1 MLRSLL
7 LIAGIMLGFSGTTH
21 AEQTPQSGRLDQR
34 ITHVT
39 YQANNVVKVRAA
51 YGISTM
57 IVFDETEKFQTLSLG
72 DTDSW
77 QIVPSAAGN
86 ILFVKPIARDVPTN
100 LNIVTDKRL
109 YFFELVDEAPGNGTE
124 VFGIQFNYPE
134 NSLNDALRDEAEI
147 RAASPAM
154 SSIDKENLNI
164 NYSFSGQDA
173 LKPVEVFDDGKMTF
187 FRFGGRMPAIFKV
200 NLDFTETLV
209 NFRREGDYIVI
220 DGTAAQYTLREGDLW
235 TCIFNLRVPDITAP
249 DPYIAAPQL
258 DTTATIRTGSKN

>member
-1 MLRSLL
+1 MKRFL
-7 LIAGIMLGFSGTTH
+7 LILGAMVALAGGAH
-21 AEQTPQSGRLDQR
+21 AEQTPRSGPLDQR

-77 QIVPSAAGN
+77 QIVPAAAGN
-86 ILFVKPIARDVPTN
+86 ILFVKPIARNVPTN

-109 YFFELVDEAPGNGTE
+109 YFLELVDQAPGNND
-124 VFGIQFNYPE
+124 VFGIQFVYPE
-134 NSLNDALRDEAEI
+134 NALNDKLREEATI
-147 RAASPAM
+147 RAANPAI
-154 SSIDKENLNI
+154 SNIDKANLNI

-187 FRFGGRMPAIFKV
+187 FRFGNRMPAIFKV

-220 DGTAAQYTLREGDLW
+220 DGTAAQYTLREGDIW

-249 DPYIAAPQL
+249 DPYISAPAL
-258 DTTATIRTGSKN
+258 DAQATLRPRSNN